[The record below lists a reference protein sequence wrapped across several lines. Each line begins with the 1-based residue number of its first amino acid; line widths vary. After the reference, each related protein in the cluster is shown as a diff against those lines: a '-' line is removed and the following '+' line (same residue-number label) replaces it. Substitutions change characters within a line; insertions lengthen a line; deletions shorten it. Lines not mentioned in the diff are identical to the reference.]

1 MNRSSN
7 LSYVEQKEFNALVA
21 EISACGFSLSS
32 EVSAYIRRNQL
43 GKKYQNISGI
53 LTMKSNGDQWR
64 FVGGF
69 PTHIYARLC
78 EALGLGNNGSRA
90 EVVGFTPFK
99 KVYA

>member
-1 MNRSSN
+1 MSRSNN

-21 EISACGFSLSS
+21 EISACGFSRTA
-32 EVSAYIRRNQL
+32 EVSEYIRRNQL
-43 GKKYQNISGI
+43 GQKYQHISGI
-53 LTMKSNGDQWR
+53 VTMRSNGDQWR

-90 EVVGFTPFK
+90 YVVGFTPF
-99 KVYA
+99 

>member
-1 MNRSSN
+1 MSRSNN

-21 EISACGFSLSS
+21 EISACGFSRTA
-32 EVSAYIRRNQL
+32 EVSEYIRRNQL
-43 GKKYQNISGI
+43 GQKYQHISGI
-53 LTMKSNGDQWR
+53 VTMRSNGDQWR

-99 KVYA
+99 KVYS